1 MYYILATEF
10 NIADYIPVI
19 IQVLVTAG
27 VIFGGTGYWQYK
39 QAKEQ
44 AKRDEQSKENGI
56 EKKMDALSDNVS
68 NLGEKVSSLDSK
80 VDNLSEEVQ
89 GIKNDIMLLQQAN
102 EETVKYRLIRDAS
115 DKESLQ
121 VQQAVIESLKGLMRE
136 RLLDEYNRCIKKGYY
151 TKEEREVYKPLY
163 ECYIHDPFR
172 GNGVIGD
179 LHDIMVRLPMTPEK
193 AGIMNDEDSVD

>member
-1 MYYILATEF
+1 MYYILAAEF

-19 IQVLVTAG
+19 IQILVTAG
-27 VIFGGTGYWQYK
+27 VIFGGTGYWQYR

-44 AKRDEQSKENGI
+44 AKRDAESKENGM
-56 EKKMDALSDNVS
+56 EKKVDTLTESVTK
-68 NLGEKVSSLDSK
+68 LGDKFDH
-80 VDNLSEEVQ
+80 LSEDVKEL
-89 GIKNDIMLLQQAN
+89 KDDIILLQQAN
-102 EETVKYRLIRDAS
+102 EETVKYRELRDAS
-115 DKESLQ
+115 DKESLL

-136 RLLDEYNRCIKKGYY
+136 RLLDEYNKCIKKGYY

-179 LHDIMVRLPMTPEK
+179 LHDIMVKLPMTPEK
-193 AGIMNDEDSVD
+193 AGINNNNSRK

>member
-1 MYYILATEF
+1 MYYILAAEF

-27 VIFGGTGYWQYK
+27 VIFGGTGYWQYR
-39 QAKEQ
+39 QSKEQ
-44 AKRDEQSKENGI
+44 SKRDKESKENGI
-56 EKKMDALSDNVS
+56 EKKMDTLSENVS
-68 NLGEKVSSLDSK
+68 GLGEKVASLDSK
-80 VDNLSEEVQ
+80 VDNLSLEVQ
-89 GIKNDIMLLQQAN
+89 EIKKDILLLQKAN
-102 EETVKYRLIRDAS
+102 DETVKYRELRDAN
-115 DKESLQ
+115 DKETLQ
-121 VQQAVIESLKGLMRE
+121 IQQAVIESLKGLMRE